1 MTPIRVILA
10 DDHTLIREG
19 FKAILGQSNRFI
31 IVGEAQDGS
40 ALVDIARNVKPDVIL
55 TDLSMPRTNG
65 FEAMLEI
72 RKTDPSVKFIVLTMH
87 EEREYILRAIK
98 VGASGYLLKN
108 TERLEL
114 EHAIITVHEG
124 GKYFSQSINGILAEA
139 ALRPDAGEVG
149 ELTAREKEVLEL
161 VANGHSTK
169 QIADLLK
176 ISIRTVES
184 HRINMLKKMKVNN
197 SAELIRK
204 AVELKLL

>member
-1 MTPIRVILA
+1 MTPIRIILA

-19 FKAILGQSNRFI
+19 FKSILGQSNKFI
-31 IVGEAQDGS
+31 IAAEAQNGRELIEL
-40 ALVDIARNVKPDVIL
+40 AQTVRPDVIL

-65 FEAMLEI
+65 FEAMEEI
-72 RKTDPSVKFIVLTMH
+72 RKSDAGVKFIILTMH

-98 VGASGYLLKN
+98 GGASGYLLKN

-114 EHAIITVHEG
+114 EHAIITVYEG
-124 GKYFSQSINGILAEA
+124 GKYFSPSINRILAEVA
-139 ALRPDAGEVG
+139 VRPEGGDVG

-169 QIADLLK
+169 QIADKLK

-204 AVELKLL
+204 AIELKLL

>member
-1 MTPIRVILA
+1 MTPIRIILA
-10 DDHTLIREG
+10 DDHSLIREG
-19 FKAILGQSNRFI
+19 FKAILGQSDRFV
-31 IVGEAQDGS
+31 IVAEPQNGVELVEF
-40 ALVDIARNVKPDVIL
+40 ALSTKPDVIL
-55 TDLSMPRTNG
+55 TDLSMPRMNG
-65 FEAMLEI
+65 FEAMDEI
-72 RKTDPSVKFIVLTMH
+72 RKADRDVKFVILTMH

-98 VGASGYLLKN
+98 AGASGYLLKN
-108 TERLEL
+108 TERIEL

-124 GKYFSQSINGILAEA
+124 GKYFSPSINNILAEA
-139 ALRPDAGEVG
+139 VLRPDGGEVG

-169 QIADLLK
+169 QIADMLK

-204 AVELKLL
+204 ALELKLL

>member
-1 MTPIRVILA
+1 MTPIRIILA

-19 FKAILGQSNRFI
+19 FKAILGQSDRLVI
-31 IVGEAQDGS
+31 AGEAHDG
-40 ALVDIARNVKPDVIL
+40 AELVNMVRETNPDVIL

-65 FEAMLEI
+65 FEAMQEI
-72 RKTDPSVKFIVLTMH
+72 RKTDLVVKFIILTMH

-98 VGASGYLLKN
+98 AGASGYLLKN

-114 EHAIITVHEG
+114 EQAIITVHDG
-124 GKYFSQSINGILAEA
+124 GKYFSPSINSILAEA
-139 ALRPDAGEVG
+139 VMRSDGGEVG

-161 VANGHSTK
+161 VANGYSTK